1 VTRFRLAAAASQI
14 APILGEGD
22 GQGQGEGGETDALTH
37 SGRDVVRR
45 SVDPYVKPAR
55 TFSAASPR
63 GNSSIGESERREE
76 GGGEKRER
84 ERERE
89 SERGGGGSSTCS
101 RWAMV
106 RYIGR
111 SRTTREIRALLRWSG
126 KAATRSARSLAR
138 IWVDERDNR
147 GTRIAICIIV

>member
-22 GQGQGEGGETDALTH
+22 GQGQGEGGGETDALTH

-63 GNSSIGESERREE
+63 GNSSIGKSERREE
-76 GGGEKRER
+76 GGGRRER
-84 ERERE
+84 ERE
-89 SERGGGGSSTCS
+89 
-101 RWAMV
+101 
-106 RYIGR
+106 
-111 SRTTREIRALLRWSG
+111 
-126 KAATRSARSLAR
+126 
-138 IWVDERDNR
+138 
-147 GTRIAICIIV
+147 